1 MENTKKSSLATVNR
15 SNNDLARSRLFPSG
29 FYCWDW
35 EFLTALLLF
44 NILAVRLDLWVGVS
58 KMSNRSVPAPF
69 LTKTYQLVDDP
80 ATDDVIS
87 WNDGGNTFIV
97 WKTADFARDL
107 LPNSFKH
114 NNFSSFVR
122 QLNTYGF
129 RKTVPDKWEF
139 ANDNF
144 KRGERALLIEIR
156 RRKTV
161 TSAQVHGN
169 GKTTV
174 GEGGPAPS
182 PTSSGDDLG
191 SSSTSSPDSK
201 NPGSVDTPTVEKL
214 ENLSDENEKLKK
226 EKQALSSE
234 LAQMKKQC
242 DDLVAFLTQNVKVA
256 PDQIDRILGGG
267 DVGVGE
273 MATAEDD
280 KEDDDE
286 EEEEKGECFKLFGVF
301 LKEDKKK
308 RGRNEKDISF
318 GAQRKDMKMDDASRM
333 NPYSTTGQSTKANF
347 NHYLKTLIKHFSHIM
362 E

>member
-1 MENTKKSSLATVNR
+1 MT
-15 SNNDLARSRLFPSG
+15 
-29 FYCWDW
+29 
-35 EFLTALLLF
+35 
-44 NILAVRLDLWVGVS
+44 
-58 KMSNRSVPAPF
+58 NRSVPAPF
-69 LTKTYQLVDDP
+69 LTKTYLLVDDP

-87 WNDGGNTFIV
+87 WNENGSTFIV

-139 ANDNF
+139 ANENF
-144 KRGERALLIEIR
+144 KRGQRELLIEIR

-161 TSAQVHGN
+161 QSSQAKPTGD
-169 GKTTV
+169 
-174 GEGGPAPS
+174 GGPAQSPS
-182 PTSSGDDLG
+182 ISGDDLG

-226 EKQALSSE
+226 EKRILTSE

-256 PDQIDRILGGG
+256 PDYINRIMKGG
-267 DVGVGE
+267 DVVGE
-273 MATAEDD
+273 MATATATVTAG
-280 KEDDDE
+280 DE
-286 EEEEKGECFKLFGVF
+286 FNDAGGKGECFKLFGVF
-301 LKEDKKK
+301 LKEETKK
-308 RGRNEKDISF
+308 RGFDEINISS
-318 GAQRKDMKMDDASRM
+318 GAQRKELKIS
-333 NPYSTTGQSTKANF
+333 GQSAIN
-347 NHYLKTLIKHFSHIM
+347 